1 MYWDIDINWEA
12 VTAIVE
18 LCVILL
24 LLFEIKQNKNKIQK
38 DNEIIVLQFY
48 SRFVERYEEI
58 LLKLPSNIYSKDFNY
73 NEIQDK
79 ESFLRAMRSY
89 FDLCSQE
96 YYLYKKG
103 KLKEEIW
110 KEWEE
115 GIDSSIKLSAFKN
128 AWIELPNSQSTYNDF
143 RKFMEEKISRK

>member
-48 SRFVERYEEI
+48 TRFVERYEEI

-79 ESFLRAMRSY
+79 ESFLRAMRS
-89 FDLCSQE
+89 
-96 YYLYKKG
+96 
-103 KLKEEIW
+103 
-110 KEWEE
+110 
-115 GIDSSIKLSAFKN
+115 
-128 AWIELPNSQSTYNDF
+128 
-143 RKFMEEKISRK
+143 